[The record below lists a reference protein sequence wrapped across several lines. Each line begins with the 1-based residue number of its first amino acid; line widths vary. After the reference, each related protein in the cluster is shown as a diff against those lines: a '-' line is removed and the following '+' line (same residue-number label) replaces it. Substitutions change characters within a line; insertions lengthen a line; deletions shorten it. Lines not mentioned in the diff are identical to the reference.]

1 MKKIIALA
9 TLAVVTLSLQAK
21 NLSAERLWPKEK
33 PPDTSQHCCNRVKMP
48 LPTLSLR
55 LKMPMDG
62 NCSGTVRLP
71 TVGVARV

>member
-21 NLSAERLWPKEK
+21 NLSAEKALAKGE
-33 PPDTSQHCCNRVKMP
+33 TSGYITALLQSRENAAP
-48 LPTLSLR
+48 NTLTSFENA
-55 LKMPMDG
+55 DG
-62 NCSGTVRLP
+62 NRSGTVRLP